1 MEPQTKG
8 QLRRKED
15 LHKEIVLSLE
25 VIRLTNTKYK
35 PSTIKIITQLKNSI
49 PKVRAII
56 KTRKLQKERKEDPY
70 TWWEVLTAVNWV
82 FLFGMFV
89 FFVGR
94 YFSRLF

>member
-1 MEPQTKG
+1 MEPQTKR

-15 LHKEIVLSLE
+15 LHKEIVQGLE

-35 PSTIKIITQLKNSI
+35 PSTIKVITHFKHSI

-56 KTRKLQKERKEDPY
+56 KTRKLQKKKEDSY
-70 TWWEVLTAVNWV
+70 TWWEVLTGVNWV